1 MTNNNTQN
9 HLTQNYLTQNHM
21 AENHLT
27 EKEAGHLADN
37 LWLYRLRYRKT
48 REAMARGDL
57 RFRRLPR
64 L

>member
-1 MTNNNTQN
+1 MNNNNTQN
-9 HLTQNYLTQNHM
+9 HPV
-21 AENHLT
+21 ENHLT
-27 EKEAGHLADN
+27 EKEAGHLAYN